1 MAEQKTN
8 RKALKTRR
16 LIRNA
21 LAELLT
27 KKELKD
33 ITVQEIADIADISR
47 TTFYNYY
54 YDVYDI
60 YEQLEQTVL
69 IELGEMIT
77 EHGPKTT
84 FEVYSVVFKYIKENP
99 DVFKMIFSPNGK
111 HTLYMKLKKMVEGIN
126 QKLWAESFGV
136 KLNDKRLLYSIRY
149 HSNGTLAIVA
159 DWVLNDFDQPEEFV
173 IETLG
178 DLDKNTQNYLISQ
191 IGSKTSENR
200 LYKCCGDRP

>member
-1 MAEQKTN
+1 MPEQKTS
-8 RKALKTRR
+8 RKALKTQK

-21 LAELLT
+21 LAELLAE
-27 KKELKD
+27 KELKD

-77 EHGPKTT
+77 EHGHKTT
-84 FEVYSVVFKYIKENP
+84 FEVYSVVFKYIQENP
-99 DVFKMIFSPNGK
+99 EVFKMIFSPNGI
-111 HTLYMKLKKMVEGIN
+111 HALYVKLQKMVEGLN
-126 QKLWAESFGV
+126 RTLWSERFGV
-136 KLNDKRLLYSIRY
+136 KMNDKRLLCAIRY

-159 DWVLNDFDQPEEFV
+159 DWVLNDFDLPEEF
-173 IETLG
+173 INETLG
-178 DLDKNTQNYLISQ
+178 ELDKNTQKYLMSQ
-191 IGSKTSENR
+191 IES
-200 LYKCCGDRP
+200 

>member
-111 HTLYMKLKKMVEGIN
+111 HTLYMKLKKMVEGLN

-159 DWVLNDFDQPEEFV
+159 AWVLNDFDQPEEFV

-191 IGSKTSENR
+191 IGSKTSD
-200 LYKCCGDRP
+200 KP

>member
-21 LAELLT
+21 LAELLA

-84 FEVYSVVFKYIKENP
+84 FDVYSVVFKYIKENP
-99 DVFKMIFSPNGK
+99 EVFKMIFSPNGI
-111 HTLYMKLKKMVEGIN
+111 HSLYVKLQKMVEGLN
-126 QKLWAESFGV
+126 RTLWSESFDV
-136 KLNDKRLLYSIRY
+136 EMNDKRLLCSIRY

-159 DWVLNDFDQPEEFV
+159 DWVLNDFDQPEEFI

-178 DLDKNTQNYLISQ
+178 ELDKNTQNYLISQ
-191 IGSKTSENR
+191 IGSKGNTAQR
-200 LYKCCGDRP
+200 